1 MRTGLREWALRPN
14 RLRRRSDV
22 VEAWT
27 VMTAAVLLVLG
38 APLAGL
44 AAGGLAYGEA
54 ASAAQA
60 LRAERREVRAE
71 VLGDMPPPLPA
82 LQGGRPVTQHATVR
96 WRGPEGTAG
105 TTRAAVPADAR
116 RGDLVELWLDPLD
129 RAVAPPP
136 DASSVWQHTLATG
149 ICGAGG
155 TAGLVLAALTLIR
168 RVAARRRLA
177 EWERDWARVEPR
189 WTGRRG

>member
-1 MRTGLREWALRPN
+1 MRTGLREWQLRPN

-27 VMTAAVLLVLG
+27 VMAAAVLLVLG

-44 AAGGLAYGEA
+44 VAGRLAYDGA
-54 ASAAQA
+54 ASAARA
-60 LRAERREVRAE
+60 LRAERHPVRAE

-96 WRGPEGTAG
+96 WSEPEGTER

-116 RGDLVELWLDPLD
+116 RGDVIELWLDSRD
-129 RAVAPPP
+129 RVVAPPP
-136 DASSVWQHTLATG
+136 DASSVWQHTFAMG

-155 TAGLVLAALTLIR
+155 TAGPTLVAHTLFR
-168 RVAARRRLA
+168 RAAARRRLA
-177 EWERDWARVEPR
+177 EWGRDWARVEPR
-189 WTGRRG
+189 WTGRGG